1 MHYRYRGMLL
11 ALAVFLSS
19 SCLDFDSSFD
29 EVARVTSP
37 TSKFD
42 AVLAET
48 NGGATTSFGYEVF
61 LVPKGEKIAR
71 GKGVASFYGAVRSEH
86 AYGVNLKWES
96 SHSLVIEYLEAR
108 GATLSQQKITIND
121 EVVSV
126 AMRSGVS
133 DPSAPPGGMLYNL
146 EKNQRR

>member
-1 MHYRYRGMLL
+1 MLL